1 MTNIM
6 LKSVVH
12 FFSKVVKTPSLRKKI
27 LVTAVV
33 LVVFRLAGHIP
44 ASGIDK
50 SSLAALFA
58 GSPLLSLLDIFSG
71 GTLANFSI
79 LALGLNPYINAS
91 IIFQLLGYVVPA
103 IEELQKEGEYGQEK
117 INQYT
122 RLLTVPLAA
131 LQAFGMYALLKGQ
144 KVITTLDPL
153 QLLALVI
160 TMTAGTIFAVWLGEL
175 ISEYGFKDG
184 ISLLIFT
191 GIVARLPVTL
201 GQSAS
206 IFQSQDIFKII
217 LFVVISVVVVG
228 LVIFVS
234 EAARQIPIH
243 YAKRRTE
250 SGLGASSYLP
260 LRLNQAG
267 VIPIIFAV
275 SLVLMPSMLGQ
286 FLANVPNAGVA
297 NFARTIST
305 AFNPQSV
312 IYNVIYFLLVFGFT
326 YFYTAVVFNPEKVA
340 ENLQKGGGFIPG
352 IRPGKETEKYL
363 GHVLSRLT
371 VVGGAFLGLVA
382 VLPSLFQNSLG
393 ATNLAIG
400 GTSVLILVSVALQ
413 LIREMEGELVMEKY
427 GGFTK

>member
-1 MTNIM
+1 LTNIM
-6 LKSVVH
+6 LKSVAQ
-12 FFSKVVKTPSLRKKI
+12 FFSKVAKTPSLRKKLLI
-27 LVTAVV
+27 TAVV
-33 LVVFRLAGHIP
+33 LIIFRLAGHIP

-50 SSLAALFA
+50 TSLAALFA

-131 LQAFGMYALLKGQ
+131 LQAFGMYALLRGQ

-217 LFVVISVVVVG
+217 LFAVISVIVVS

-382 VLPSLFQNSLG
+382 VLPSLFQKSLG

-427 GGFTK
+427 GGLTK

>member
-1 MTNIM
+1 M
-6 LKSVVH
+6 LKSVGQ
-12 FFSKVVKTPSLRKKI
+12 FFSKVVKTRSIRKKI
-27 LVTAVV
+27 LITALV
-33 LVVFRLAGHIP
+33 LIIFRLAGHIP
-44 ASGIDK
+44 ASGIDRTT
-50 SSLAALFA
+50 LAALFA
-58 GSPLLSLLDIFSG
+58 GSPLLSLLDVFSG

-91 IIFQLLGYVVPA
+91 IIFQLLGYVVPS
-103 IEELQKEGEYGQEK
+103 IEELQKEGEFGQEK

-131 LQAFGMYALLKGQ
+131 LQAFGMYALLRGQ
-144 KVITTLDPL
+144 KVITTLGPL

-160 TMTAGTIFAVWLGEL
+160 TMTAGTVFAVWLGEL

-184 ISLLIFT
+184 VSLLIFT

-206 IFQSQDIFKII
+206 IFQSQDVLKII
-217 LFVVISVVVVG
+217 LFVIISVLVVG
-228 LVIFVS
+228 VVIFMS

-275 SLVLMPSMLGQ
+275 SLVLMPSMIGQ
-286 FLANVPNAGVA
+286 FLSNVSNPVVA
-297 NFARTIST
+297 NFAKTIST

-312 IYNVIYFLLVFGFT
+312 IYNVVYFFLVFGFT
-326 YFYTAVVFNPEKVA
+326 YFYTAIVFNPEKVS
-340 ENLQKGGGFIPG
+340 EDLQKGGGFIPG

-363 GHVLSRLT
+363 GKVLSRLT
-371 VVGGAFLGLVA
+371 IVGGVFLGLVA
-382 VLPSLFQNSLG
+382 ILPSFFRNAIGS
-393 ATNLAIG
+393 TNLAIG

-413 LIREMEGELVMEKY
+413 LIREMEGELVMERY
-427 GGFTK
+427 EGFTK